1 MPRCLDD
8 MPWRSLKGLG
18 NLAPKLLHVGDF
30 KNEQLKNGVDVQ
42 FRLIGLNHDVTENGI
57 ILPMTWEM
65 IECLPERY
73 RWNNNDTTR
82 GSWAGTRLCQSMNNP
97 DGEIYQLLPDEII
110 SLAEPVVKLT
120 ANTYDG
126 SNSIIESVHKFWIKS
141 EKETYG
147 RCFYSAP
154 GEGKWYEYYRQEDV
168 PWSKKRNGAEE
179 NCSLRSPCEGSDYA
193 FCLVNTSG
201 YANNTIASYSYGV
214 APAFSF

>member
-42 FRLIGLNHDVTENGI
+42 FRLIGLNHDVTENGT

-82 GSWAGTRLCQSMNNP
+82 GSWAGTKLCQSMNNP

-110 SLAEPVVKLT
+110 SLAESVVKLT

-179 NCSLRSPCEGSDYA
+179 NCSLRSPCEGSDYS
-193 FCLVNTSG
+193 FCGVS
-201 YANNTIASYSYGV
+201 ANGTATNHYASYSVGV